1 MKQTKITKSAR
12 GENCAFRFPGICNHN
27 NETTVFCHINTK
39 YKGVG
44 MKSPDL
50 FGAYGCSS
58 CHDALDGR
66 NPLPLAYPVQ
76 DQWVLDA
83 MVETQYKVME
93 KGLIC
98 IS

>member
-12 GENCAFRFPGICNHN
+12 DEECSFRFPGICNRN
-27 NETTVFCHINTK
+27 PETTVFCHINTN
-39 YKGVG
+39 YKGTG

-58 CHDALDGR
+58 CHDALDNRR
-66 NPLPLAYPVQ
+66 NDPVEP
-76 DQWVLDA
+76 QWVLDA
-83 MVETQYKVME
+83 MVETQFKLME
-93 KGLIC
+93 KGLVC

>member
-1 MKQTKITKSAR
+1 MKQTKITKSAK
-12 GENCAFRFPGICNHN
+12 GEDCAFRFLGICNFN
-27 NETTVFCHINTK
+27 PETTVFCHINTK
-39 YKGVG
+39 YKGIG
-44 MKSPDL
+44 IKSPPI

-66 NPLPLAYPVQ
+66 SNKLFNNSDVM
-76 DQWVLDA
+76 DA
-83 MVETQYKVME
+83 MIETQYKLME

>member
-1 MKQTKITKSAR
+1 MAQTKITKSAR
-12 GENCAFRFPGICNHN
+12 GERCAFRFPGICNFN
-27 NETTVFCHINTK
+27 TETTVFCHINTK
-39 YKGVG
+39 YKGIG

-50 FGAYGCSS
+50 FGAYGCSN

-66 NPLPLAYPVQ
+66 SNKLFTESDVR
-76 DQWVLDA
+76 DA
-83 MVETQYKVME
+83 MVETQYKLLE